1 MPGPITH
8 FLFAKHLRPFLLPY
22 FPFLSSYVP
31 YYDAGSLG
39 PDPFFFYGAFSIQN
53 KIKFNT
59 RAFGKQLHLQSPQ
72 ETFQPLFHHL
82 SQRWM
87 DKNQWLSYLVGF
99 LTHYVLDETLH
110 PYVFY
115 WSGFDEQGGIESMPY
130 KADHIRF
137 EHSLDLAWTLANG
150 IDVQDINPSMTLRK
164 QDDVLITIEKLYQ
177 QVYGHG
183 HAYCRSYQSMM
194 QAYDSVY
201 LIKDWKRAVLGSL
214 FSKRSYLYAITHD
227 RSITQEKFT
236 LITNGI
242 QQLWRHP
249 SLGTIHHDDVF
260 TLGVKAEQ
268 KFKRLIP
275 ILHRLF
281 HSFYPEMIMGALL
294 TEIGQQNF
302 DGDLPHANKLY
313 FQSIYPAYRQQPTW
327 KPYGNNPIHTR

>member
-8 FLFAKHLRPFLLPY
+8 FLFAQHLRPFLLSY

-150 IDVQDINPSMTLRK
+150 LEVQDVNPSMVLRN
-164 QDDVLITIEKLYQ
+164 QDEVLINIEQLYKH
-177 QVYGHG
+177 VYGHG
-183 HAYCRSYQSMM
+183 HAFHQSYQSMM

-201 LIKDWKRAVLGSL
+201 LIKDWKRAVLGCL
-214 FSKRSYLYAITHD
+214 FSKRSYLYALTHD
-227 RSITQEKFT
+227 RSITQKKFT
-236 LITNGI
+236 LITNGL
-242 QQLWRHP
+242 QQPWRHP
-249 SLGTIHHDDVF
+249 SLGTTHHDDVF
-260 TLGVKAEQ
+260 SLSVKAEQ
-268 KFKRLIP
+268 RMKRLTP
-275 ILHRLF
+275 LLHRLF
-281 HSFYPEMIMGALL
+281 HAFYPETIINALMN
-294 TEIGQQNF
+294 EIGQQNF
-302 DGDLPHANKLY
+302 DGDNPDATKRY
-313 FQSIYPAYRQQPTW
+313 FQSIYPAYRQQPTL
-327 KPYGNNPIHTR
+327 KPYGNNPVHTR